1 MKVRR
6 RKRRK
11 VKGKT
16 KSVAVQVVKKSI
28 TAVMISIKMWNMKGI
43 EKNVNWQM

>member
-6 RKRRK
+6 KK
-11 VKGKT
+11 EKGKT

-28 TAVMISIKMWNMKGI
+28 TAVTISIKM
-43 EKNVNWQM
+43 